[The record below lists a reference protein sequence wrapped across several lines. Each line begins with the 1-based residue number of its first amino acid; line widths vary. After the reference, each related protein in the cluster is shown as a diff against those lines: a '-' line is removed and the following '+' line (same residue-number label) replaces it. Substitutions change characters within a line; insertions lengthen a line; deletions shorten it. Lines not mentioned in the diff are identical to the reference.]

1 MSDSELDAAELSA
14 ARPAAKHRYPMRDI
28 AEVRGSL
35 ALADRDRH
43 RGEISELVH
52 RQLRSK
58 LNTRLVE
65 LSKLEPPSA

>member
-1 MSDSELDAAELSA
+1 
-14 ARPAAKHRYPMRDI
+14 MRDI

-58 LNTRLVE
+58 LNARLVE